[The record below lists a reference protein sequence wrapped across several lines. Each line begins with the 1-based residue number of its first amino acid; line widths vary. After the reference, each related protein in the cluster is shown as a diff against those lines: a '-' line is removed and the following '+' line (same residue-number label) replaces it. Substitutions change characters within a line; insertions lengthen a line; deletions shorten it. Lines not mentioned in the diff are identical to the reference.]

1 MKKKVACLLI
11 AALVA
16 MVNLKAQVIVLSE
29 SFENG
34 IPAGWTQ
41 ENVVGD
47 QAWATETAPKDA
59 LAYPDGAVSGL
70 GRAALRNTTGESKGY
85 KTRLISPVMNLDTVF
100 QPILRYY
107 HAQAKWTA
115 DFDTLRV
122 YYRNVIPE
130 AGKDAG
136 WRLLQEFTRPI
147 QAWTKEMVD
156 LPRVSATYQIC
167 FEGSENLGR
176 GIVLDSIIVRSKP
189 ECTTPHDM
197 TVTNMH
203 KSRVTLNWLASF
215 DAVNFQIVLAKADTE
230 FDIDTLDLAA
240 AKKSGLILRDT
251 TVSGFE
257 TSVNL
262 NNLAGNTT
270 YTAFVRSICEVE
282 NSDWGVDTFYM
293 KAIETVPYHTN
304 FDVAKTSSVTQD
316 RDWTYGTNLTI
327 KTPYINSNQTEST
340 AKNHAR
346 TGYALCFA
354 GKTTPG
360 SGADI
365 AANSY
370 AYAATP
376 MLEVADISKCQ
387 VCFWA
392 SLGTHGCLTTGA
404 RAIVVGVMDD
414 PEDITTFVAVDTVRL
429 WRYATYEQQIVN
441 LASYKGEGRYVAF
454 MSRFDVPN
462 QFFVDDI
469 TIEETPAV
477 PTITSIQAAPAVT
490 EATLTWEN
498 VASEYKVLVATV
510 AEDTVE
516 NINAA
521 DIVVSPVSVTTNTYT
536 ATKLESGSTYYAYVQ
551 SKDGA
556 WSAPKAF
563 TTSWARTLPMMFGFE
578 VAETYKEGSTAYP
591 THVAVFAT
599 DKDANR
605 PKIQTGKYYH
615 LGKQALSCQPEAGR
629 DAWIVFPYI
638 DTTITDVELSFYL
651 RAYSTSYKNT
661 AVAVG
666 VMTDPSD
673 INTFVE
679 VARFASAVATYA
691 ECYTD
696 FQSYTGDGKYIAIRW
711 AINPAGGASSSYS
724 LKSYAIID
732 DVTIK
737 ELSSCVTPKV
747 SFTDI
752 TPHKATIQ
760 WEARNMTKFDI
771 LIDSVNTKSN
781 EQLNIAFQA
790 VANKKESV
798 GILYHATVENA
809 NTYTLED
816 DTIRW
821 GRTVYVYV
829 RSVCDDGQYSYWSKA
844 ATLTLG
850 VPDAIELPYTENF
863 DYWGTG
869 AGTMAAGWDVIS
881 NDAFPYMNT
890 SKTSTKPVVTYIYAS
905 LQSDVPGR
913 AGRLVAPVL
922 DVEDLNKL
930 KISFKAWHEDNYSG
944 YDSLRIGVLSG
955 PADSTGV
962 ITWMDTIG
970 IPKTGKFDQ
979 YALSFHNWTASMGNR
994 VVFQLYFSGTAKKKV
1009 RLDDIT
1015 FEHMVN
1021 IAPFAFETSDA
1032 TENQITISWQG
1043 ESERGWSRILAT
1055 KELNPAKM
1063 TKTDSAT
1070 IVICDTITTNPV
1082 TIKNLTPQT
1091 GYYLY
1096 LRALDGTTWSEGF
1109 NFYTSCVK
1117 LDPKAAYY
1125 KMDFEGVVKKT
1136 TSDIT
1141 KYKDSSFPECW
1152 TRHGGDE
1159 AYNDPS
1165 YTPFIYQYKKGT
1177 TIKDDSYVHGGL
1189 ASAYIYANST
1199 AGGPAWFTTQELD
1212 AKMANV
1218 IISFWA
1224 KNGETNANPL
1234 LIGVMKNPDDWS
1246 TFTQL
1251 MEYKPTHKYWAQVEC
1266 NLGDNGYR
1274 DGMGNYIV
1282 FATPATFTSG
1292 ASRYYVDDIEI
1303 TESACKSPYP
1313 VLSGLSTTSVR
1324 LAYASEQVDMRML
1337 VMTDS
1342 TFISDSLNAADN
1354 ANYLAK
1360 VKAYPTFV
1368 KDSIILQQV
1377 GIPLFNLKG
1386 NTPYSVA
1393 LQTQCEDG
1401 ASKWVVTSFHTL
1413 CPYKTISE
1421 MGTITFEGDGFDAV
1435 ESAAS
1440 SDAHMIDT
1448 LGCWITGKK
1457 GDLNLLY
1464 VPYVGEG
1471 DAAPAGKAFLRFRTG
1486 SKADANGGYVIMP
1499 GIEVEDISQLQMQF
1513 LGRALSGFSYSSKP
1527 SLELLDMNKVAGS
1540 IIVGV
1545 ISDPSDVGSFVA
1557 VDTIT
1562 FEDNAVHTAI
1572 VRFDKYKGSD
1582 GVKGKHVMFLSE
1594 FDKDNYFLID
1604 DIRFEVIPACAQPV
1618 AIKVTD
1624 VDASSANVSWQGNG
1638 AKYRVMV
1645 TTEKLADNKLDNYK
1659 SYTTS
1664 DTVTTPSCQITKLA
1678 GARTYYVYV
1687 KSLCGDEGTWC
1698 LEGVR
1703 FKTTCSAV
1711 MPSLYV
1717 EDFDDYVDNAV
1728 PDCWTAF
1735 FNGTVNTRPKTY
1747 YRAAYDG
1754 STNGLSW
1761 EIPNKNAKD
1770 YAVPEKRPTAATM
1783 PVADISKVS
1792 VSFKLASAAK
1802 NTKPNAILLGYATDV
1817 SCLDSLLKTVQYVD
1831 TVYTPNGSTEWLEY
1845 NRNMEDCAGK
1855 NVHIVMAFYF
1865 SGGYYY
1871 EMYMDDFMVEVN
1883 PTCFAPRGAKVDAI
1897 GTDTAVVTI
1906 VPYALTDNL
1915 WDIMCVSTDGTDTV
1929 LVSAMDT
1936 ICVVKGLKH
1945 STTYNLY
1952 VRTNCGGGD
1961 VSAWCRKNVSFRTLY
1976 KIREGQFYGFE
1987 TKEGVETKSHIL
1999 NGRSESYIIHPSLY
2013 AYGSVGRFMPTQL
2026 TDKDAARTGSGVMR
2040 LMVNNEYGKNAYM
2053 ALPEIEGADALQLRF
2068 DMRVMDPITEDS
2080 ALYESGTTYPYTT
2093 LEIGTI
2099 DRNYNWDSYKPV
2111 YSYMPSQ
2118 YEFAERITNKKNK
2131 LYDQIV
2137 VPLPADLDG
2146 KYLVINNPVEN
2157 YSEVY
2162 LDNLRLEK
2170 KQGYQTPVI
2179 NQSSITPTSLTIGWD
2194 ANGSNEWNVYLTNSV
2209 DAFPVDSALEA
2220 NIVKKANVT
2229 TNTYTFTDL
2238 MPNTKYYAYV
2248 QVANVGGLGAA
2259 SVRRIFR
2266 TPLEKMAAD
2275 TVITFE
2281 GTYGKDLVVR
2291 FDSTL
2296 MLDKSYLTRRA
2307 GDSIYVMPIGW
2318 YAGNDATSGRLYTP
2332 WVRPNNYDATGTGE
2346 DNSVRVAFQGERALQ
2361 LYNSVNSRLGAYAA
2375 MPEIDADY
2383 DTLQVNFYARPFHEE
2398 DGEIS
2403 DMHDAPL
2410 IFGTMTDPNQSNTF
2424 VGLDT
2429 LYFSHPEYED
2439 GQDATKLQDNGWQ
2452 KMSTRLTGATGR
2464 YAAFAFPT
2472 KGDAWYIDNISFS
2485 EHTCLAPNGLKAL
2498 DVTAHTA
2505 QIYWRPYDKG
2515 VPCVLQVAKSGN
2527 FGSKDIILS
2536 DTLTTETTKLLTGL
2550 LGTTTYYYR
2559 LRQICGATD
2568 MSPWSA
2574 VKSFTTECSEID
2586 GTYSTGFEKEEEH
2599 MKEGYDDYYTQCWFR
2614 GSTGI
2619 GNVYGAPPTLVESE
2633 SEELSSTY
2641 KYWYSRNTSETLTDK
2656 WAWKLE
2662 GSAQTNLT
2670 DTTYNYDQWIA
2681 MPPLQHVDVDT
2692 LQLVFYALP
2701 GSYDPKESK
2710 IHDSYCGAIYLRTVI
2725 VGVMSDPNDLST
2737 FTPLDTC
2744 VYTRDSLT
2752 SNTVAN
2758 VANEFMFQRFEV
2770 PLRNMKGHGEH
2781 IAFRTNTVDWVKT
2794 HQGTKLSFVRTQIH
2808 IDDISFT
2815 KLNDCPTPTGL
2826 AVSDVTLNE
2835 AKLSW
2840 TGTEGA
2846 QWILNVSTD
2855 PTFSNFASTVIKDSV
2870 VSSMEVV
2877 ISGLQPV
2884 TTYYWNVKQM
2894 CTTAMISAESQ
2905 TARFSTLH
2913 QPMYNE
2919 FFLDDVKTPFEWER
2933 SEMSAAA
2940 IFAGGAMVKDNS
2952 TPYEFDSW
2960 LRNAN
2965 TNNVGM
2971 EGPHMV
2977 APLTNC
2983 SDSVPLPNK
2992 TYNVK
2997 RQAWLLSPNIALG
3010 SENNAWLTFNVAMT
3024 YYYKDK
3030 AAEQTGWDDQFMV
3043 VISDDGGKTWKRE
3056 NATIWNNE
3064 TTNNSADEHYV
3075 YGKGDY
3081 VLNDLPAKA
3090 STDEP
3095 AFIDLSKYKGKTIKV
3110 GFYVESTVF
3119 NAHNCLR
3126 LGNVHINYYNQLTET
3141 QSTCQF
3147 TDVESQDG
3155 RFFIDGDKAQV
3166 GEMTF
3171 NKFQL
3176 ASESDAENI
3185 ITPFDTLYTFK
3196 VTYIEAPQTTINK
3209 TICEGEEAGAE
3220 WGFANRSVSGTY
3232 KRKLQ
3237 SAVTGCDSIT
3247 TLNLTVI
3254 PRQYSTE
3261 TVTICSGTSY
3271 TFNGVEY
3278 SKTCVHI
3285 DTLTSVI
3292 TGCDSITKL
3301 ELTVNPPIT
3310 AKVNVYTCTGAPY
3323 YFTERYPALT
3333 LSGTYMDTV
3342 RTAEGCD
3349 SIVTLTLTVSDVINI
3364 AVYDTICQ
3372 GESFTFEGKQ
3382 YSETGTYP
3390 AQFQSAAG
3398 CDSVR
3403 TLYLTVAPLYK
3414 DTIHAS
3420 ICQGGIYSE
3429 NGFEATE
3436 AGWYTNTKTSIFGC
3450 DSITILDLVVTDLD
3464 TIRVDTLIQVADLP
3478 YFYPNTQITYP
3489 LSTEPGVYTDTISVK
3504 GKDYQCDYILIHR
3517 LTVEGGQGVNDNVIG
3532 SVSLQPNVIRVGET
3546 VMATGNFAGSTVTVD
3561 VYDMVGHCI
3570 KHEQVRN
3577 DHAIHISGFNV
3588 AGLYT
3593 VRITDEQGNPFIGR
3607 VFVK

>member
-41 ENVVGD
+41 ENVVGN

-59 LAYPDGAVSGL
+59 LAYPDGAVSGF

-136 WRLLQEFTRPI
+136 WKLLQEFTRPI
-147 QAWTKEMVD
+147 QKWTKEMVN

-176 GIVLDSIIVRSKP
+176 GIVLDSVVVRSKP
-189 ECTTPHDM
+189 ECTTPHDLA
-197 TVTNMH
+197 VTNMH
-203 KSRVTLNWLASF
+203 KNSVTLNWLASF
-215 DAVNFQIVLAKADTE
+215 DAVNFQIVVAEVGKE

-240 AKKSGLILRDT
+240 AKRDGLILKDT
-251 TVSGFE
+251 TVSGAE
-257 TSVNL
+257 SSVNL
-262 NNLAGNTT
+262 NGLAGNTH
-270 YTAFVRSICEVE
+270 YAAFVRSLCEVE

-293 KAIETVPYHTN
+293 KSIESVPYYTN
-304 FDVAKTSSVTQD
+304 FNVAKTSSVSQD
-316 RDWTYGTNLTI
+316 RDWTYGSNLTI

-340 AKNHAR
+340 AQNHAR

-387 VCFWA
+387 VRFWA
-392 SLGTHGCLTTGA
+392 SLGTYGCLTTDA
-404 RAIVVGVMDD
+404 RAIIVGVMDD
-414 PEDITTFVAVDTVRL
+414 PEDITSFVAVDTIRL
-429 WRYATYEQQIVN
+429 WKYATYEQQIVS
-441 LASYKGEGRYVAF
+441 LASYKGEGQYVAF
-454 MSRFDVPN
+454 MSRFDMPN
-462 QFFVDDI
+462 QFYIDDI
-469 TIEETPAV
+469 AIEETPAA
-477 PTITSIQAAPAVT
+477 PTVTSIQAAPAVT

-498 VASEYKVLVATV
+498 VASEYKVLVAKVAKDTV
-510 AEDTVE
+510 A
-516 NINAA
+516 NIEEA
-521 DIVVSPVSVTTNTYT
+521 DIVVSPVSVTANTYT
-536 ATKLESGSTYYAYVQ
+536 ATKLEPGSTYYAYVQ
-551 SKDGA
+551 AKDGA

-578 VAETYKEGSTAYP
+578 AAETYKEGSTAYP

-605 PKIQTGKYYH
+605 PKVLNGRYSYAH
-615 LGKQALSCQPEAGR
+615 LGKQAVACQPEPGR
-629 DAWIVFPYI
+629 EAWIVFPYI

-651 RAYSTSYKNT
+651 RAYGTSYKNT

-666 VMTDPSD
+666 IMTDPSD

-679 VARFASAVATYA
+679 VERFASAVTTYA

-724 LKSYAIID
+724 LKSYPVID

-737 ELSSCVTPKV
+737 GLSSCVTPKV

-760 WEARNMTKFDI
+760 WEAHNMTKFNI
-771 LIDSVNTKSN
+771 IIDSVNTKSN
-781 EQLNIAFQA
+781 EQLNIAFEA
-790 VANKKESV
+790 VANQKESA
-798 GILYHATVENA
+798 GILYRATVENA

-869 AGTMAAGWDVIS
+869 VGTMAAGWDMIS

-922 DVEDLNKL
+922 DVDDLNKL
-930 KISFKAWHEDNYSG
+930 KISFKAWHEDTYSG

-962 ITWMDTIG
+962 ITWMDTIC
-970 IPKTGKFDQ
+970 IPKTERFDQ

-994 VVFQLYFSGTAKKKV
+994 VVFQLYYSGTSKRKV

-1032 TENQITISWQG
+1032 TENQVTISWQG
-1043 ESERGWSRILAT
+1043 ESQRGWSRILTT
-1055 KELNPAKM
+1055 KELNPDKM
-1063 TKTDSAT
+1063 TKADSAA
-1070 IVICDTITTNPV
+1070 VIIRDTITTNPV

-1125 KMDFEGVVKKT
+1125 KMDFEGVVKNTK
-1136 TSDIT
+1136 SNIT

-1152 TRHGGDE
+1152 TRHGRDE
-1159 AYNDPS
+1159 ADNDPS

-1177 TIKDDSYVHGGL
+1177 TIKDDSYVHSGL
-1189 ASAYIYANST
+1189 AAAYIYANST
-1199 AGGPAWFTTQELD
+1199 ASPAWFATPELD

-1218 IISFWA
+1218 TVSFWVKA
-1224 KNGETNANPL
+1224 SQNAYPL
-1234 LIGVMKNPDDWS
+1234 LIGVMKNPDDPD
-1246 TFTQL
+1246 TFTKL
-1251 MEYKPTHKYWAQVEC
+1251 MEYKPTHKYWAQVDC
-1266 NLGDNGYR
+1266 NLGNHGYR

-1282 FATPATFTSG
+1282 FATPASIVSG
-1292 ASRYYVDDIEI
+1292 GAPAYYVDDIEI

-1313 VLSGLSTTSVR
+1313 VLSGLATTSVR
-1324 LAYASEQVDMRML
+1324 LAYASDPEDMRML
-1337 VMTDS
+1337 LMTDS
-1342 TFISDSLNAADN
+1342 TFISDSLNAPDN
-1354 ANYLAK
+1354 AHYLAK

-1368 KDSIILQQV
+1368 KDSIILQLV

-1393 LQTQCEDG
+1393 LQTQCEEG
-1401 ASKWVVTSFHTL
+1401 TSKWVVTSFHTL
-1413 CPYKTISE
+1413 CPYKTVEEI
-1421 MGTITFEGDGFDAV
+1421 GTITFEGKGFDAD

-1440 SDAHMIDT
+1440 SDVHTIDT
-1448 LGCWITGKK
+1448 LGCWINGKK
-1457 GDLNLLY
+1457 GDLNLLN

-1486 SKADANGGYVIMP
+1486 AKSDANSGYAIMP

-1513 LGRALSGFSYSSKP
+1513 LGRALDSYSYSSNP
-1527 SLELLDMNKVAGS
+1527 SLKLLDLSKVAGG

-1545 ISDPSDVGSFVA
+1545 ISDPSDIGSFVA
-1557 VDTIT
+1557 VDTVT

-1572 VRFDKYKGSD
+1572 VRFDKYKGKD

-1594 FDKDNYFLID
+1594 FNKDNYFLVD
-1604 DIRFEVIPACAQPV
+1604 NIRFEIIPACAQPV

-1624 VDASSANVSWQGNG
+1624 VDASSATVSWQGNS

-1645 TTEKLADNKLDNYK
+1645 TTEKLADDKLEKYKNYA
-1659 SYTTS
+1659 TN
-1664 DTVTTPSCQITKLA
+1664 DTVTTSSCKITNLT
-1678 GARTYYVYV
+1678 GAKTHYVYV
-1687 KSLCGDEGTWC
+1687 KSLCGEEGSWC

-1703 FKTTCSAV
+1703 FKTACPAV
-1711 MPSLYV
+1711 MPSLYI
-1717 EDFDDYVDNAV
+1717 EDFDDYVDGAT
-1728 PDCWTAF
+1728 PDCWTTF
-1735 FNGTVNTRPKTY
+1735 YNGNVNSRPQTY

-1761 EIPNKNAKD
+1761 EIHNKNTKD

-1831 TVYTPNGSTEWLEY
+1831 TVYTLNGSTEWLEY
-1845 NRNMEDCAGK
+1845 NRNMEDCTGK
-1855 NVHIVMAFYF
+1855 NVHIVMAFYY

-1906 VPYALTDNL
+1906 VPNALTDNR
-1915 WDIMCVSTDGTDTV
+1915 WDIMCVSTDETDTV
-1929 LVSAMDT
+1929 YATATDT
-1936 ICVVKGLKH
+1936 VCVVKGLKH

-1952 VRTNCGGGD
+1952 VRTDCGGGD

-1999 NGRSESYIIHPSLY
+1999 NGRPESYTIHPSLY
-2013 AYGSVGRFMPTQL
+2013 AYGPVGRYMPTQL
-2026 TDKDAARTGSGVMR
+2026 TDSNAARTDEGVIR
-2040 LMVNNEYGKNAYM
+2040 LMVYNEYGKNAYM

-2068 DMRVMDPITEDS
+2068 DMRIMDPITVDS

-2099 DRNYNWDSYKPV
+2099 DHNYNWDSYKPV
-2111 YSYMPSQ
+2111 YSYKASQ
-2118 YEFAERITNKKNK
+2118 YEYAERITNKKNRM
-2131 LYDQIV
+2131 YDQIV

-2146 KYLVINNPVEN
+2146 KYLVINNPMEI

-2162 LDNLRLEK
+2162 IDNVRLEK

-2179 NQSSITPTSLTIGWD
+2179 SQSSITPASLTIGWE
-2194 ANGSNEWNVYLTNSV
+2194 ANGSTEWNVYLTNSA

-2220 NIVKKANVT
+2220 NIVKKANVK

-2238 MPNTKYYAYV
+2238 TPNTKYYAYV
-2248 QVANVGGLGAA
+2248 QVANVSGLGAT

-2266 TPLEKMAAD
+2266 TPLEKMTAD

-2291 FDSTL
+2291 FDNARMT
-2296 MLDKSYLTRRA
+2296 DESYLDRRA
-2307 GDSIYVMPIGW
+2307 GDSIYVMPMGW
-2318 YAGNDATSGRLYTP
+2318 YAGNDASSGRLYTP
-2332 WVRPNNYDATGTGE
+2332 WARPNNYDATGTDE
-2346 DNSVRVAFQGERALQ
+2346 DNSIRVAFQGERALQ
-2361 LYNSVNSRLGAYAA
+2361 LYNDEDSRLGAYAA

-2403 DMHDAPL
+2403 YMNNAPL
-2410 IFGTMTDPNQSNTF
+2410 IFGTMTDPNQPNTF

-2429 LYFSHPEYED
+2429 LYFVHPEYED

-2464 YAAFAFPT
+2464 YAAFAVPSG
-2472 KGDAWYIDNISFS
+2472 GDVWYIDNISFS

-2505 QIYWRPYDKG
+2505 QIVWRPYDKG
-2515 VPCVLQVAKSGN
+2515 VPCVLQVANSGN
-2527 FGSKDIILS
+2527 FGSKDIVLS
-2536 DTLTTETTKLLTGL
+2536 DTLTTETTKLVTGL

-2559 LRQICGATD
+2559 LRQVCGATD

-2574 VKSFTTECSEID
+2574 IKSFTTECSEID
-2586 GTYSTGFEKEEEH
+2586 GSFSTGFEKDDEH
-2599 MKEGYDDYYTQCWFR
+2599 LEGDGYNEYYPQCWYR
-2614 GSTGI
+2614 GSTGS
-2619 GNVYGAPPTLVESE
+2619 GYYKSPATLVT
-2633 SEELSSTY
+2633 SS
-2641 KYWYSRNTSETLTDK
+2641 WYGYPSRNTTATNLSHV
-2656 WAWKLE
+2656 WAWRLQ
-2662 GSAQTNLT
+2662 GQTNK
-2670 DTTYNYDQWIA
+2670 DASAASSNYDQWFA
-2681 MPPLQHVDVDT
+2681 MPALQHVDVDT

-2701 GSYDPKESK
+2701 GSYDPDEQV
-2710 IHDSYCGAIYLRTVI
+2710 IYDSYCAAYYLRNVV
-2725 VGVMSDPNDLST
+2725 VGVMTDPNDLST

-2752 SNTVAN
+2752 ESTSATPE
-2758 VANEFMFQRFEV
+2758 NEFMFQRFEV
-2770 PLRNMKGHGEH
+2770 PLKGMKGHGEY
-2781 IAFRTNTVDWVKT
+2781 IAFRTNTADWMAAHPET
-2794 HQGTKLSFVRTQIH
+2794 SMSRIEDQIY
-2808 IDDISFT
+2808 IDDISFA
-2815 KLNDCPTPTGL
+2815 KLNDCATPIDLT
-2826 AVSDVTLNE
+2826 VSDITLDG
-2835 AKLSW
+2835 AKLTW
-2840 TGTEGA
+2840 KGDEGA

-2855 PTFSNFASTVIKDSV
+2855 PTFSNFGASVIKDSV

-2877 ISGLQPV
+2877 LSGLQPV

-2894 CTTAMISAESQ
+2894 CTAAMISAESQ
-2905 TARFSTLH
+2905 TARFNTLH

-2919 FFLDDVKTPFEWER
+2919 FFLDNVKTPYEWER
-2933 SEMSAAA
+2933 SVTRASD
-2940 IFAGGAMVKDNS
+2940 IFAGGTMVKDQS
-2952 TPYEFDSW
+2952 VPYEFDSW

-2965 TNNVGM
+2965 TDNVAI
-2971 EGPHMV
+2971 EGPHMI

-2983 SDSVPLPNK
+2983 SDSVPDPKK

-2997 RQAWLLSPNIALG
+2997 RQAWLMSPNIALG
-3010 SENNAWLTFNVAMT
+3010 SENAAWLTFNVAMT
-3024 YYYKDK
+3024 YYYKGK

-3064 TTNNSADEHYV
+3064 TTNDPADEHYV

-3081 VLNDLPAKA
+3081 VLNNLPAKA
-3090 STDEP
+3090 PMDEP
-3095 AFIDLSKYKGKTIKV
+3095 VYIDLSKYKGKTIKV
-3110 GFYVESTVF
+3110 VFYVESTVF

-3141 QSTCQF
+3141 QNACQF
-3147 TDVESQDG
+3147 TDVESKDG

-3176 ASESDAENI
+3176 ASESSAETL

-3196 VTYIEAPQTTINK
+3196 VTYSEAPQTVISK
-3209 TICEGEEAGAE
+3209 TICEGEETGAE
-3220 WGFANRSVSGTY
+3220 WGFVNRSVSGTY
-3232 KRKLQ
+3232 KRKLT

-3278 SKTCVHI
+3278 SKTCVHM

-3310 AKVNVYTCTGAPY
+3310 AEIEAHTCTGVPY

-3333 LSGTYMDTV
+3333 LGGTYMDTV
-3342 RTAEGCD
+3342 KTAEGCD
-3349 SIVTLTLTVSDVINI
+3349 SVVTLTLTVADVINI
-3364 AVYDTICQ
+3364 SVYDTICQ
-3372 GESFTFEGKQ
+3372 GESFTFEGKE

-3390 AQFQSAAG
+3390 VQFQSAAG
-3398 CDSVR
+3398 CDSIR
-3403 TLYLTVAPLYK
+3403 TLYLTVGQLYK

-3429 NGFEATE
+3429 NGFSETE
-3436 AGWYTNTKTSIFGC
+3436 AGLYTLTKTSIFGC
-3450 DSITILDLVVTDLD
+3450 DSVVVLNLSVTDLD

-3489 LSTEPGVYTDTISVK
+3489 LSTEPGVYVDTISVK

-3532 SVSLQPNVIRVGET
+3532 SITLQPNVINVGES
-3546 VMATGNFAGSTVTVD
+3546 VVATGNFAGQTITVD
-3561 VYDMVGHCI
+3561 VYDMVGHCVS
-3570 KHEQVRN
+3570 HEQISSQSVRI
-3577 DHAIHISGFNV
+3577 DAFHV

-3593 VRITDEQGNPFIGR
+3593 IRITDEQGNPFIGR
-3607 VFVK
+3607 VIVK